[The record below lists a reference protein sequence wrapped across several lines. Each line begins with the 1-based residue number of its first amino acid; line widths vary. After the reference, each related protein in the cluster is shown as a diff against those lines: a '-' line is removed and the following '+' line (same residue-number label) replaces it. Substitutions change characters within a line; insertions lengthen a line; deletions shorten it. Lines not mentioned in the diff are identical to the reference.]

1 MYYDEPVYRPPS
13 EAGSLL
19 IQATTGCAH
28 ATCSYCVSSVSGK
41 FSIRPLAEIEA
52 DLKAARQTLGPGVG
66 KIFLLAQNAFI
77 MPAGSL
83 VELSHLAYELFPGL
97 QQVSLYAHPH
107 DILSKT
113 PAELESI
120 YRSGVKLLYIGLES
134 GDDEVLRRVGKRLS
148 AEKSILACRQA
159 LAAGFRLS
167 CTVIIGLGGKELT
180 RQHATATGRMIS
192 AISPHYL
199 GCLTLLLPPGTL
211 MQRRVSQGTF
221 ELLTTAGSPGRVPD
235 LTGKYRPPGEEMRL
249 PGQSRFQLSVPGGGF
264 ARRPGEAGAGSD
276 GGQRQA
282 GGAPFR
288 KFPGPPG
295 PVGPPYCQHYLFPF
309 PSSIW
314 EGEQTTFIRNRWA
327 VPTL

>member
-1 MYYDEPVYRPPS
+1 MSLYYDEPVYRPPS

-52 DLKAARQTLGPGVG
+52 DLKAARQTLGSGVR
-66 KIFLLAQNAFI
+66 KVFLLAQNAFI
-77 MPAGSL
+77 MPAGAL
-83 VELSHLAYELFPGL
+83 VELSDLAYELFPGL

-148 AEKSILACRQA
+148 AAKSILACRQA

-221 ELLTTAGSPGRVPD
+221 ELLTTAEVLDEFRILLENIGPLERRCVFRANHASNYLSLAGNLPEDR
-235 LTGKYRPPGEEMRL
+235 ERL
-249 PGQSRFQLSVPGGGF
+249 VREVMAAKG
-264 ARRPGEAGAGSD
+264 RPGALRSES
-276 GGQRQA
+276 
-282 GGAPFR
+282 FR
-288 KFPGPPG
+288 A
-295 PVGPPYCQHYLFPF
+295 L
-309 PSSIW
+309 
-314 EGEQTTFIRNRWA
+314 
-327 VPTL
+327 